1 MRIINFSSNEKSGLS
16 QLTFSTTKFPDFQT
30 TNFTVP
36 DNFEVIG
43 FAAALDD
50 EGYTIKW
57 INCIIA
63 KMTTT
68 KQAQQYI

>member
-1 MRIINFSSNEKSGLS
+1 
-16 QLTFSTTKFPDFQT
+16 
-30 TNFTVP
+30 VP

-68 KQAQQYI
+68 KQAQ